1 MGYCIDVHICVSK
14 GDLPILFSFDDMDL
28 FTCSYRDEN
37 IVYAYATGLKL
48 NDWWTDLK
56 KIIEQ
61 CKEYHWITIGE
72 DGIQNE
78 DYSHEPMM
86 SVITTIDVPPLIKPI
101 IESTDKL
108 YKELVNVLNLSLPKE
123 FKVWNKGYIDYK
135 QVILAY
141 MYTIED
147 RVYVRRYV
155 DSLDN
160 CPELFKDVLNI
171 LSNNYTLIRIT
182 PIIYEI
188 KYKS

>member
-14 GDLPILFSFDDMDL
+14 EDLPILFSYDDMDM
-28 FTCSYRDEN
+28 FECSYRDEN
-37 IVYAYATGLKL
+37 IVYAHV
-48 NDWWTDLK
+48 NDVKIGGWWDDLQ

-72 DGIQNE
+72 DGEQAEN
-78 DYSHEPMM
+78 YSHEPMM
-86 SVITTIDVPPLIKPI
+86 SVITTIDVPPQIKPI
-101 IESTDKL
+101 IESTSKL
-108 YKELVNVLNLSLPKE
+108 HKELVNVLNLSLPKE
-123 FKVWNKGYIDYK
+123 FKAWNKGYIDYK

-147 RVYVRRYV
+147 RVYIRRYV

-160 CPELFKDVLNI
+160 CPELFKDILNI

-188 KYKS
+188 KYKL

>member
-1 MGYCIDVHICVSK
+1 MGYCIDVHICVNK
-14 GDLPILFSFDDMDL
+14 EDLPILFSFDDMDL

-48 NDWWTDLK
+48 NDWWMDLK

-72 DGIQNE
+72 DGERAE
-78 DYSHEPMM
+78 DYNHEPMM
-86 SVITTIDVPPLIKPI
+86 SVITTIDVPPQIKPI
-101 IESTDKL
+101 IESTSKL
-108 YKELVNVLNLSLPKE
+108 HKELVNVLNLSLPKE
-123 FKVWNKGYIDYK
+123 FKAWNKGYIDYK

-147 RVYVRRYV
+147 RVYICRYV
-155 DSLDN
+155 DSVDN
-160 CPELFKDVLNI
+160 CPELFKDILSI
-171 LSNNYTLIRIT
+171 LSNNYTLVRIT